1 MHREKKGGEEASGAA
16 SRRLA
21 MLRARFIVESSFS
34 PVVVASGAVSSRGRL
49 FFFLKKSGF
58 SRLHTS
64 KNKQEFS
71 VLPPLCIPDTGTV
84 LLQVYHRSAHTRSN

>member
-1 MHREKKGGEEASGAA
+1 MGGGEEASGAA

-21 MLRARFIVESSFS
+21 MLRARFVVESSFS
-34 PVVVASGAVSSRGRL
+34 PVVVASGAVSSRGC
-49 FFFLKKSGF
+49 FFLKKKSGF